1 MGILLDYLSQ
11 ILGGLA
17 AVGAIASIYYLI
29 QEMREQNRV
38 ARANARQNV
47 ADSHQ
52 EIALE
57 GMKKSMVKI
66 KLKLKN
72 NEELTPEEDAKYM
85 SYFSIMLRSREN
97 QHYQY
102 TIGMIDKGEWENY
115 KRSFKTLFRSDFLI
129 SKSSLIN
136 GLLSSSNLPTI
147 IFGALE
153 LLYKQ
158 FLIFASKK
166 LLFSSTTNISCIP
179 REKFLNL
186 SFSIGQLIPTFNKC
200 IPKSFALFSF
210 IFNEAK
216 QSKVSA

>member
-115 KRSFKTLFRSDFLI
+115 KRSFKTLFRSEYHL
-129 SKSSLIN
+129 
-136 GLLSSSNLPTI
+136 
-147 IFGALE
+147 
-153 LLYKQ
+153 
-158 FLIFASKK
+158 K
-166 LLFSSTTNISCIP
+166 LW
-179 REKFLNL
+179 
-186 SFSIGQLIPTFNKC
+186 SFMRTTFND
-200 IPKSFALFSF
+200 SFVEVVEEL
-210 IFNEAK
+210 IQNDNN
-216 QSKVSA
+216 

>member
-1 MGILLDYLSQ
+1 MGFLLEYLSS

-17 AVGAIASIYYLI
+17 AVGGIASIYYLI

-66 KLKLKN
+66 KLKLRN
-72 NEELTPEEDAKYM
+72 NEELSPEEDAKYM

-102 TIGMIDKGEWENY
+102 TIGKIDKGEWENY
-115 KRSFKTLFRSDFLI
+115 KRSFKTLFRSEYHL
-129 SKSSLIN
+129 
-136 GLLSSSNLPTI
+136 
-147 IFGALE
+147 
-153 LLYKQ
+153 
-158 FLIFASKK
+158 K
-166 LLFSSTTNISCIP
+166 LW
-179 REKFLNL
+179 
-186 SFSIGQLIPTFNKC
+186 SFMKTTFND
-200 IPKSFALFSF
+200 SFVDVVEEL
-210 IFNEAK
+210 IEDDNN
-216 QSKVSA
+216 

>member
-1 MGILLDYLSQ
+1 MGFLLDYLSS

-17 AVGAIASIYYLI
+17 AVGGIASIYYLI

-57 GMKKSMVKI
+57 GMKKNMVKI
-66 KLKLKN
+66 KLKLRN
-72 NEELTPEEDAKYM
+72 NEELSPEEDAKYM

-115 KRSFKTLFRSDFLI
+115 KRSFKTLFRSEYHLKLWSFMKTAFNDSFVDVVEELI
-129 SKSSLIN
+129 EN
-136 GLLSSSNLPTI
+136 DN
-147 IFGALE
+147 
-153 LLYKQ
+153 
-158 FLIFASKK
+158 
-166 LLFSSTTNISCIP
+166 N
-179 REKFLNL
+179 
-186 SFSIGQLIPTFNKC
+186 
-200 IPKSFALFSF
+200 
-210 IFNEAK
+210 
-216 QSKVSA
+216 

>member
-57 GMKKSMVKI
+57 GMKKSMVNI

-115 KRSFKTLFRSDFLI
+115 KRSFKTLFRSEYHL
-129 SKSSLIN
+129 
-136 GLLSSSNLPTI
+136 
-147 IFGALE
+147 
-153 LLYKQ
+153 
-158 FLIFASKK
+158 K
-166 LLFSSTTNISCIP
+166 LW
-179 REKFLNL
+179 
-186 SFSIGQLIPTFNKC
+186 SFMKTTFND
-200 IPKSFALFSF
+200 SFVEVVEEL
-210 IFNEAK
+210 IENDNN
-216 QSKVSA
+216 

>member
-85 SYFSIMLRSREN
+85 SYFSSMLRSREH

-102 TIGMIDKGEWENY
+102 TIGMIDQGEWENY
-115 KRSFKTLFRSDFLI
+115 KRSFKTLFRSEYHL
-129 SKSSLIN
+129 
-136 GLLSSSNLPTI
+136 
-147 IFGALE
+147 
-153 LLYKQ
+153 
-158 FLIFASKK
+158 K
-166 LLFSSTTNISCIP
+166 LW
-179 REKFLNL
+179 
-186 SFSIGQLIPTFNKC
+186 SFMKTTFND
-200 IPKSFALFSF
+200 SFVEVVEEL
-210 IFNEAK
+210 IENDNN
-216 QSKVSA
+216 

>member
-1 MGILLDYLSQ
+1 MGFLLEYLSS

-17 AVGAIASIYYLI
+17 AVGGIASIYYLI

-57 GMKKSMVKI
+57 GMKKNMVKI
-66 KLKLKN
+66 KLKLRN
-72 NEELTPEEDAKYM
+72 NEELSPEEDAKYM

-115 KRSFKTLFRSDFLI
+115 KRSFKTLFRSEYHL
-129 SKSSLIN
+129 
-136 GLLSSSNLPTI
+136 
-147 IFGALE
+147 
-153 LLYKQ
+153 
-158 FLIFASKK
+158 K
-166 LLFSSTTNISCIP
+166 LW
-179 REKFLNL
+179 
-186 SFSIGQLIPTFNKC
+186 SFMKTTFND
-200 IPKSFALFSF
+200 SFVDVVEEL
-210 IFNEAK
+210 IENDNN
-216 QSKVSA
+216 

>member
-115 KRSFKTLFRSDFLI
+115 KRSFKTLFRSN
-129 SKSSLIN
+129 N
-136 GLLSSSNLPTI
+136 GT
-147 IFGALE
+147 F
-153 LLYKQ
+153 
-158 FLIFASKK
+158 IFAS
-166 LLFSSTTNISCIP
+166 T
-179 REKFLNL
+179 
-186 SFSIGQLIPTFNKC
+186 LINFTL
-200 IPKSFALFSF
+200 KSFF
-210 IFNEAK
+210 
-216 QSKVSA
+216 

>member
-52 EIALE
+52 EIALQ

-115 KRSFKTLFRSDFLI
+115 KRSFKTLFRSEYHL
-129 SKSSLIN
+129 
-136 GLLSSSNLPTI
+136 
-147 IFGALE
+147 
-153 LLYKQ
+153 
-158 FLIFASKK
+158 K
-166 LLFSSTTNISCIP
+166 LW
-179 REKFLNL
+179 
-186 SFSIGQLIPTFNKC
+186 SFMKTTFND
-200 IPKSFALFSF
+200 SFVEVVEEL
-210 IFNEAK
+210 IENDNN
-216 QSKVSA
+216 

>member
-1 MGILLDYLSQ
+1 MNFFIEYFNS
-11 ILGGLA
+11 IVRALA
-17 AVGAIASIYYLI
+17 AIGAVASIYYLI

-115 KRSFKTLFRSDFLI
+115 KRSFKTLFRSEYHL
-129 SKSSLIN
+129 
-136 GLLSSSNLPTI
+136 
-147 IFGALE
+147 
-153 LLYKQ
+153 
-158 FLIFASKK
+158 K
-166 LLFSSTTNISCIP
+166 LW
-179 REKFLNL
+179 
-186 SFSIGQLIPTFNKC
+186 SFMKTTFND
-200 IPKSFALFSF
+200 SFVEVVEEL
-210 IFNEAK
+210 IENDNN
-216 QSKVSA
+216 

>member
-52 EIALE
+52 EISLE
-57 GMKKSMVKI
+57 GMNKSMVKI
-66 KLKLKN
+66 KLKLKK

-115 KRSFKTLFRSDFLI
+115 KRSFKTLFRSEYHL
-129 SKSSLIN
+129 
-136 GLLSSSNLPTI
+136 
-147 IFGALE
+147 
-153 LLYKQ
+153 
-158 FLIFASKK
+158 K
-166 LLFSSTTNISCIP
+166 LW
-179 REKFLNL
+179 
-186 SFSIGQLIPTFNKC
+186 SFMKTTFND
-200 IPKSFALFSF
+200 SFVEVVEEL
-210 IFNEAK
+210 IENDNN
-216 QSKVSA
+216 

>member
-1 MGILLDYLSQ
+1 MEFLIEYFNS
-11 ILGGLA
+11 IVTTLA
-17 AVGAIASIYYLI
+17 AIGAIASIYYLI

-66 KLKLKN
+66 KLKLRN
-72 NEELTPEEDAKYM
+72 DEDLTPEEDAKYM

-115 KRSFKTLFRSDFLI
+115 KRSFKTLF
-129 SKSSLIN
+129 KSEYHL
-136 GLLSSSNLPTI
+136 
-147 IFGALE
+147 
-153 LLYKQ
+153 
-158 FLIFASKK
+158 K
-166 LLFSSTTNISCIP
+166 LW
-179 REKFLNL
+179 
-186 SFSIGQLIPTFNKC
+186 SFMKNTFND
-200 IPKSFALFSF
+200 SFVEVVEEL
-210 IFNEAK
+210 IEDDNN
-216 QSKVSA
+216 

>member
-1 MGILLDYLSQ
+1 MEFLIEYFNS
-11 ILGGLA
+11 IVTALA
-17 AVGAIASIYYLI
+17 AIGAIDSIYYLI

-102 TIGMIDKGEWENY
+102 TIGMIDKGEWDNY
-115 KRSFKTLFRSDFLI
+115 KRSFKTLF
-129 SKSSLIN
+129 KSEYHL
-136 GLLSSSNLPTI
+136 
-147 IFGALE
+147 
-153 LLYKQ
+153 
-158 FLIFASKK
+158 K
-166 LLFSSTTNISCIP
+166 LW
-179 REKFLNL
+179 
-186 SFSIGQLIPTFNKC
+186 SFMKNTFND
-200 IPKSFALFSF
+200 SFVEVVEEL
-210 IFNEAK
+210 IEDDNN
-216 QSKVSA
+216 

>member
-115 KRSFKTLFRSDFLI
+115 KRSFKTLFRSEYHLKLWSFMKTTFNDSFVEVVEELI
-129 SKSSLIN
+129 DC
-136 GLLSSSNLPTI
+136 
-147 IFGALE
+147 
-153 LLYKQ
+153 LLYT
-158 FLIFASKK
+158 SPSPRDNRTSRMP
-166 LLFSSTTNISCIP
+166 SS
-179 REKFLNL
+179 
-186 SFSIGQLIPTFNKC
+186 
-200 IPKSFALFSF
+200 A
-210 IFNEAK
+210 
-216 QSKVSA
+216 

>member
-1 MGILLDYLSQ
+1 MGFLLEYLSS

-17 AVGAIASIYYLI
+17 AVGGIASIYYLI

-66 KLKLKN
+66 KLKLRN
-72 NEELTPEEDAKYM
+72 NEELSPEEDAKYM

-115 KRSFKTLFRSDFLI
+115 KRSFKTLFRSEYHL
-129 SKSSLIN
+129 
-136 GLLSSSNLPTI
+136 
-147 IFGALE
+147 
-153 LLYKQ
+153 
-158 FLIFASKK
+158 K
-166 LLFSSTTNISCIP
+166 LW
-179 REKFLNL
+179 
-186 SFSIGQLIPTFNKC
+186 SFMKTTFND
-200 IPKSFALFSF
+200 SFVDVVEEL
-210 IFNEAK
+210 IENDNN
-216 QSKVSA
+216 

>member
-85 SYFSIMLRSREN
+85 SYFSIML
-97 QHYQY
+97 
-102 TIGMIDKGEWENY
+102 
-115 KRSFKTLFRSDFLI
+115 L
-129 SKSSLIN
+129 SLIH
-136 GLLSSSNLPTI
+136 I
-147 IFGALE
+147 
-153 LLYKQ
+153 
-158 FLIFASKK
+158 
-166 LLFSSTTNISCIP
+166 
-179 REKFLNL
+179 
-186 SFSIGQLIPTFNKC
+186 
-200 IPKSFALFSF
+200 
-210 IFNEAK
+210 
-216 QSKVSA
+216 

>member
-1 MGILLDYLSQ
+1 MNFFIEYFNSIVGA
-11 ILGGLA
+11 LA
-17 AVGAIASIYYLI
+17 AIGAVASIYYLI

-115 KRSFKTLFRSDFLI
+115 KRSFKTLFRSEYHL
-129 SKSSLIN
+129 
-136 GLLSSSNLPTI
+136 
-147 IFGALE
+147 
-153 LLYKQ
+153 
-158 FLIFASKK
+158 K
-166 LLFSSTTNISCIP
+166 LW
-179 REKFLNL
+179 
-186 SFSIGQLIPTFNKC
+186 SFMRTTFND
-200 IPKSFALFSF
+200 SFVEVVEEL
-210 IFNEAK
+210 IENDNN
-216 QSKVSA
+216 

>member
-1 MGILLDYLSQ
+1 MGFLLEYLSS

-17 AVGAIASIYYLI
+17 AVGGIASIYYLI

-66 KLKLKN
+66 KLKLRN
-72 NEELTPEEDAKYM
+72 NEELSPEEDAKYT

-115 KRSFKTLFRSDFLI
+115 KRSFKTLFRSEYHL
-129 SKSSLIN
+129 
-136 GLLSSSNLPTI
+136 
-147 IFGALE
+147 
-153 LLYKQ
+153 
-158 FLIFASKK
+158 K
-166 LLFSSTTNISCIP
+166 LW
-179 REKFLNL
+179 
-186 SFSIGQLIPTFNKC
+186 SFMKTTFND
-200 IPKSFALFSF
+200 SFVDVVEEL
-210 IFNEAK
+210 IEDDNN
-216 QSKVSA
+216 

>member
-115 KRSFKTLFRSDFLI
+115 KRSFKTLFRSEYHL
-129 SKSSLIN
+129 
-136 GLLSSSNLPTI
+136 
-147 IFGALE
+147 
-153 LLYKQ
+153 
-158 FLIFASKK
+158 K
-166 LLFSSTTNISCIP
+166 LW
-179 REKFLNL
+179 
-186 SFSIGQLIPTFNKC
+186 SFMKTTFND
-200 IPKSFALFSF
+200 SFVQVVEEL
-210 IFNEAK
+210 IENDNN
-216 QSKVSA
+216 

>member
-72 NEELTPEEDAKYM
+72 NEELAPEEDAKYM

-115 KRSFKTLFRSDFLI
+115 KRSFKTLFRSEYHL
-129 SKSSLIN
+129 
-136 GLLSSSNLPTI
+136 
-147 IFGALE
+147 
-153 LLYKQ
+153 
-158 FLIFASKK
+158 K
-166 LLFSSTTNISCIP
+166 LW
-179 REKFLNL
+179 
-186 SFSIGQLIPTFNKC
+186 SFMKTTFND
-200 IPKSFALFSF
+200 SFVEVVEEL
-210 IFNEAK
+210 IENDNN
-216 QSKVSA
+216 